1 MRHPALGKWE
11 ERLKALLDEV
21 DDVLETKY
29 GSIYPLHPARKKRGQ
44 TANKEQDGLFDIGSS
59 FSPGFGSDIGR
70 GYIVTID
77 MVTLAHIQSEIRE
90 KIERAAVRLI
100 REKLRDYFPEREL
113 RVGRDGDVIK
123 IYGDLSLGEA

>member
-21 DDVLETKY
+21 DDVLETRY
-29 GSIYPLHPARKKRGQ
+29 GGLYPLHPARKKRGQ

-100 REKLRDYFPEREL
+100 REKLRDYFPERDL